1 MKIIF
6 FFYIIFFF
14 LQNSGYASNKDNIV
28 KKLNSIDNL
37 SFNFIQTIGD
47 KDEEG
52 ECIIQYPKKI
62 FCKYTKKN
70 NKIIVSNGTSIV
82 IKNNQQYYR
91 YPIKSTP
98 FEFILDKQFL
108 INKINSSRLNEFQE
122 KYLFIQIFENNNNIN
137 VFFSKNNFNL
147 VGWQV
152 EDIYQNL
159 AVTYI
164 FDTTINKN
172 IDEKIFNLPL
182 ND

>member
-1 MKIIF
+1 M
-6 FFYIIFFF
+6 
-14 LQNSGYASNKDNIV
+14 
-28 KKLNSIDNL
+28 
-37 SFNFIQTIGD
+37 
-47 KDEEG
+47 
-52 ECIIQYPKKI
+52 
-62 FCKYTKKN
+62 
-70 NKIIVSNGTSIV
+70 
-82 IKNNQQYYR
+82 
-91 YPIKSTP
+91 
-98 FEFILDKQFL
+98 DKQFL

-137 VFFSKNNFNL
+137 VFFSKKNFNL

-159 AVTYI
+159 TVTYI

>member
-1 MKIIF
+1 M
-6 FFYIIFFF
+6 
-14 LQNSGYASNKDNIV
+14 
-28 KKLNSIDNL
+28 
-37 SFNFIQTIGD
+37 
-47 KDEEG
+47 
-52 ECIIQYPKKI
+52 
-62 FCKYTKKN
+62 
-70 NKIIVSNGTSIV
+70 
-82 IKNNQQYYR
+82 
-91 YPIKSTP
+91 
-98 FEFILDKQFL
+98 DKQFL

-137 VFFSKNNFNL
+137 VFFSKKNFNL

-152 EDIYQNL
+152 EDVYQNL

>member
-1 MKIIF
+1 
-6 FFYIIFFF
+6 
-14 LQNSGYASNKDNIV
+14 
-28 KKLNSIDNL
+28 
-37 SFNFIQTIGD
+37 
-47 KDEEG
+47 
-52 ECIIQYPKKI
+52 
-62 FCKYTKKN
+62 
-70 NKIIVSNGTSIV
+70 
-82 IKNNQQYYR
+82 
-91 YPIKSTP
+91 
-98 FEFILDKQFL
+98 LDKQFL

-122 KYLFIQIFENNNNIN
+122 KYLFIQIFENNNNIS
-137 VFFSKNNFNL
+137 VFFSKKNFNL

>member
-1 MKIIF
+1 M
-6 FFYIIFFF
+6 
-14 LQNSGYASNKDNIV
+14 
-28 KKLNSIDNL
+28 
-37 SFNFIQTIGD
+37 
-47 KDEEG
+47 
-52 ECIIQYPKKI
+52 
-62 FCKYTKKN
+62 
-70 NKIIVSNGTSIV
+70 
-82 IKNNQQYYR
+82 
-91 YPIKSTP
+91 
-98 FEFILDKQFL
+98 DKQFL

-122 KYLFIQIFENNNNIN
+122 KYLFIQIFENNNNIS
-137 VFFSKNNFNL
+137 VFFSKKNFNL

>member
-1 MKIIF
+1 M
-6 FFYIIFFF
+6 
-14 LQNSGYASNKDNIV
+14 
-28 KKLNSIDNL
+28 
-37 SFNFIQTIGD
+37 
-47 KDEEG
+47 
-52 ECIIQYPKKI
+52 
-62 FCKYTKKN
+62 
-70 NKIIVSNGTSIV
+70 
-82 IKNNQQYYR
+82 
-91 YPIKSTP
+91 
-98 FEFILDKQFL
+98 DKQFL

-122 KYLFIQIFENNNNIN
+122 KYLFFQLFENNNNIN
-137 VFFSKNNFNL
+137 VFFSKKNFNL

>member
-1 MKIIF
+1 M
-6 FFYIIFFF
+6 
-14 LQNSGYASNKDNIV
+14 
-28 KKLNSIDNL
+28 
-37 SFNFIQTIGD
+37 
-47 KDEEG
+47 
-52 ECIIQYPKKI
+52 
-62 FCKYTKKN
+62 
-70 NKIIVSNGTSIV
+70 
-82 IKNNQQYYR
+82 
-91 YPIKSTP
+91 
-98 FEFILDKQFL
+98 DKQFL

-137 VFFSKNNFNL
+137 VFFSKKNFNL